1 MTPHLPERKKIVLTC
16 ITKDC
21 FNTYLQEDQAQDDK
35 KIQPRSHRQPEFWH
49 HPVPDFASLKLPITD
64 TNSLLGWT
72 HGSRGGCCLRGHR
85 SQTWGPP
92 APPLASLGG
101 SHCIHPP
108 RLLCLWG
115 ISPPNQR
122 FGKNTTV
129 IVNVFL
135 GGGMPG
141 ISNDGK
147 IISPVD
153 KQAVSGVPG
162 KQTWQCPGPG
172 KSRCAPSIEEQL
184 PREAQETLP
193 LGCGGAAPHQGW
205 QKETPNLA
213 KVNILLQMSVLGGE
227 KNNN

>member
-1 MTPHLPERKKIVLTC
+1 M
-16 ITKDC
+16 
-21 FNTYLQEDQAQDDK
+21 
-35 KIQPRSHRQPEFWH
+35 
-49 HPVPDFASLKLPITD
+49 
-64 TNSLLGWT
+64 
-72 HGSRGGCCLRGHR
+72 RGHR

-172 KSRCAPSIEEQL
+172 KPGVLPASRSSYHVKPKKPFLWDAVVLPHIRAGKKKRLTWQRLIFYYKCQSWGGKKTTTRASNHIVQRIREE
-184 PREAQETLP
+184 
-193 LGCGGAAPHQGW
+193 
-205 QKETPNLA
+205 
-213 KVNILLQMSVLGGE
+213 NIILVESWDIL
-227 KNNN
+227 